1 MRIKAAMRSAR
12 KRTVVGGRR
21 NDLQPQALEARRLLA
36 AHIVGS
42 TTVYSTIQSAVDA
55 AVAGATITVD
65 AGAYAEKVSITK
77 TLTIKGAQAGNDARQ
92 TVRTNGTGPNESIV
106 TGATTAGVVSTAF
119 YVNAN
124 N

>member
-1 MRIKAAMRSAR
+1 MRVKAAIRSVR
-12 KRTVVGGRR
+12 KRTVVRGER
-21 NDLQPQALEARRLLA
+21 NDLQLQALEARQLLA

-42 TTVYSTIQSAVDA
+42 TAVYSTIQAAVDA

-92 TVRTNGTGPNESIV
+92 TSRTNGAGPNESII
-106 TGATTAGVVSTAF
+106 TGATV
-119 YVNAN
+119 
-124 N
+124 